1 VDARVRNLLYREPA
15 LYDLAF
21 PDADEREVAMC
32 RAAWTR
38 FGPLAP
44 RSVLDLGC
52 GTARNLSRLA
62 RTIPECWGVD
72 FLESNIAYARAVRP
86 GLSLLVGDMRTIR
99 LGRTFDLI
107 TCFGNAL
114 SYALTDEDL
123 AQVAAAF
130 AAHAHPGTLL
140 MVDALNTRAY
150 LEGVGVAERV
160 EGTLSTPD
168 FTATSVSTHTVDR
181 ARRRLTRTRVWR
193 IAGRPGVEDYAEYR
207 LLEPDEL
214 RALVT
219 AAGFEVRALHDNRE
233 FVESGL
239 CGVPSTAPDLG
250 GMRGRKLFLLAS
262 ARAAEGTGPRG

>member
-1 VDARVRNLLYREPA
+1 MDARVRSLLYREPR

-21 PDADEREVAMC
+21 PDDEEREVAMC

-38 FGPLAP
+38 FGPPAP
-44 RSVLDLGC
+44 RAALDLGC
-52 GTARNLSRLA
+52 GTARNLERLA
-62 RTIPECWGVD
+62 RAIPECWGVD

-86 GLSLLVGDMRTIR
+86 GLNLRVGDMRTIR
-99 LGRTFDLI
+99 LGRTFDVI

-114 SYALTDEDL
+114 SYALTDGDL
-123 AQVAAAF
+123 AQVAATF
-130 AAHAHPGTLL
+130 AAHAHAGTLL
-140 MVDALNTRAY
+140 MVDALNARAY

-160 EGTLSTPD
+160 EGTLATPE

-193 IAGRPGVEDYAEYR
+193 IAGRPDVEDYAEYR

-233 FVESGL
+233 FVDSDLRGA
-239 CGVPSTAPDLG
+239 PSATPDVG
-250 GMRGRKLFLLAS
+250 GMRGRKLFVFAS
-262 ARAAEGTGPRG
+262 AARG